1 MADLLD
7 AEGIKSAQ
15 ESLPGW
21 SYDGEALVRRVD
33 IPAADQDTLESQ
45 VMAEANAMNHHPV
58 VSREGDTM
66 TFRVWSH
73 SDGGEGDTMTFRVWS
88 HSDGGVTSKDVDLA
102 GRIDQVLSSG
112 S

>member
-33 IPAADQDTLESQ
+33 VPAADQDTLEAQ
-45 VMAEANAMNHHPV
+45 VMTEADAMNHHPV
-58 VSREGDTM
+58 ISRDGDTM
-66 TFRVWSH
+66 TFRVW
-73 SDGGEGDTMTFRVWS
+73 T

-102 GRIDQVLSSG
+102 GRIDHVLSAG

>member
-33 IPAADQDTLESQ
+33 IPTADQDTLESQ

-73 SDGGEGDTMTFRVWS
+73 SDGG
-88 HSDGGVTSKDVDLA
+88 VTSKDVDLA

>member
-7 AEGIKSAQ
+7 AEGIRSAQ

-73 SDGGEGDTMTFRVWS
+73 SDGG
-88 HSDGGVTSKDVDLA
+88 VTSKDVDLA

>member
-33 IPAADQDTLESQ
+33 VPEADQDNLESR
-45 VMAEANAMNHHPV
+45 VMAEANAMDHHPV
-58 VSREGDTM
+58 ISREGDTM

-73 SDGGEGDTMTFRVWS
+73 SDGG
-88 HSDGGVTSKDVDLA
+88 VTTKDVDLA
-102 GRIDQVLSSG
+102 GRIDHVLSAG

>member
-73 SDGGEGDTMTFRVWS
+73 SDGG
-88 HSDGGVTSKDVDLA
+88 VTSKDVDLA